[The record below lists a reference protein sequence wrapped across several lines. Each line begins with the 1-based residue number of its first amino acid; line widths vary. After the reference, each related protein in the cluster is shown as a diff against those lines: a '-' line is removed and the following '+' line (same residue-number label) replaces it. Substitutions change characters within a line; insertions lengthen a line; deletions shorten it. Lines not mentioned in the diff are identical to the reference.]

1 MKKLALFT
9 PAIVLAAACSGSAVS
24 LQPGQWET
32 TMQFSSIEVPG
43 VPEAQLAPMR
53 AMMGQPQAHSEC
65 MTPEQAANPAGNMLN
80 PGGSGQNCTFTEN
93 TFSGGTIRVHGTC
106 QQPGRGSAQMTLDG
120 TYTAT
125 TMTARITS
133 RVTPPPG
140 TPGPQS
146 VSMSGTLNG
155 RRTGDC
161 AARP

>member
-1 MKKLALFT
+1 MKKLAVIAPTIAF
-9 PAIVLAAACSGSAVS
+9 AAACSGSAVS

-32 TMQFSSIEVPG
+32 TVQFSSIEVPG

-53 AMMGQPQAHSEC
+53 AMMGQPQSHSEC

-80 PGGSGQNCTFTEN
+80 PGGSGQNCQFTEN

-106 QQPGRGSAQMTLDG
+106 QQPGRGNAQMTLDG

-125 TMTARITS
+125 TMQARITS

-146 VSMSGTLNG
+146 VSMSGMLNG

-161 AARP
+161 VAGR